1 MDFDDMTHQQDE
13 HDRRGY
19 DWSQW
24 TAPPTVL
31 AIAIAGATMVGG
43 WFVQQDRMEALS
55 RRVESVERDYQR
67 REVLAEQLRNIDSR
81 LDAIEQKLGDRSPLL
96 KGYPQ

>member
-13 HDRRGY
+13 HGRGY

-81 LDAIEQKLGDRSPLL
+81 LDAIEQKLGDRSPLI
-96 KGYPQ
+96 KGYQ